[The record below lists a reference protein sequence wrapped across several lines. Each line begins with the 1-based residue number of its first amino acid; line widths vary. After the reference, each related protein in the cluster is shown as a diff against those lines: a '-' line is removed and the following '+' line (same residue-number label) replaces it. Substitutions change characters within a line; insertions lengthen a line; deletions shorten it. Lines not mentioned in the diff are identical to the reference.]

1 MFKKNTTQWDQA
13 TKLHGLA
20 NLVGFYGLWNTI
32 ITEVQQITWSSS
44 GTKKRK
50 KNSKQNKRKL
60 SMFQFQT
67 HYQEPRRKKSV
78 WDPISKPLSLFL
90 HLPIIVIP
98 KNLEQNFP
106 QKNRYFPKNLEQPQK
121 SFANQVVMEGGVR
134 PKPSRNC
141 QFCAGEVF
149 GTIWV
154 FSFIA

>member
-1 MFKKNTTQWDQA
+1 MRPSHQVTRLSQF
-13 TKLHGLA
+13 GRI
-20 NLVGFYGLWNTI
+20 LWTMEYNNNRSSENNMI
-32 ITEVQQITWSSS
+32 IIGNQE
-44 GTKKRK
+44 K

-141 QFCAGEVF
+141 RFCAGEVF
-149 GTIWV
+149 STIWV